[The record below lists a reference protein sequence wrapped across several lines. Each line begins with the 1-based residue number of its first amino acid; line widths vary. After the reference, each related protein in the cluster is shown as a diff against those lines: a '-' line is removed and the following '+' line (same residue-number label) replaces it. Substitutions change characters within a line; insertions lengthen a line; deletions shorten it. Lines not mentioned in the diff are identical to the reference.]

1 MSQENRSYRIRTQ
14 VGNHEPMIHVDM
26 EQTIDTFEIL
36 SLKISQT
43 SAYKLMNSDSGLIVG
58 RVVANG
64 GFGVPN
70 AKVSVFVPYENTE
83 DMKKRLMYYYTST
96 RDTNTQG
103 IRYNLLP
110 EQLDDVCHQSVGTF
124 PDKRVL
130 LDNDSW
136 IEIFDKYYKYT
147 TRTNNSGDYM
157 IYGAPIGTQTIHVDV
172 DLSDIGVLSQRPRD
186 MVYKGANI
194 NQFESPN
201 KFRVDTNLSSLAQI
215 FTEDKTIYVYPFW
228 GDTTDSDTGAA
239 VTRCDINL
247 SYKFEPTCIF
257 MGSIITD
264 TGENSLSKKCVAHKN
279 QGKMSDMITGQ
290 GTIEMIRKT
299 PDNKIEQYSVQG
311 NQLIDSDGVWCYQI
325 PMNLDYV
332 ITDEF
337 GNTVLTD
344 DPNKGIATRA
354 RVRFRI
360 GMTETGTEETARKRA
375 RFLVPNNPRLVEEDY
390 PKFSETKEIDYEFGS
405 KTKDEN
411 FRDLLWNKVYTVKSY
426 IPRLQKSV
434 QPQNKK
440 YLGIKMVNHSG
451 GNNPMPF
458 NNLSIKFN
466 FTYMFLCALLKVLV
480 TVVRLT
486 NQLICG
492 IGWVFYSLFD
502 MCTTIANNINWEKV
516 YILLYGFNNIDED
529 DWKRGDFV
537 TCTYLEWYDEEYGT
551 NLSRPYTTTGLGKW
565 FLKGA
570 FNIGCGII
578 LEGLCEDENGN
589 STSYA
594 PGSSKLIKKLNWE
607 LKRDDHA
614 LEYNDAQTNKR
625 KEAFSCSPDVAELY
639 NCIENQL
646 AQDNE
651 VTSFNF
657 VNDWVNGVLY
667 MPLWFRKIKP
677 KRRFLFFNL
686 KAKDQW
692 CSSDK
697 RNGKGI
703 FQRDLKLYRTCA
715 QAMDIE
721 KDEEYQLKPLAADYY
736 TTKVGKYE
744 SERNPETG
752 EEHTDFTKKDD
763 SNCYGYQC
771 HKESRSYIPIDYGI
785 ITEKETIYGEHVYY
799 YRPVD
804 INFSNVSD
812 IVTLYATDIILLG
825 SLNDCDLHGIPQ
837 FFKALSST
845 TYNMP
850 SDLLVEDFIYEE
862 SADNDTVDK
871 YSMKMTEMT
880 GSDWGNLGDD
890 QSGSKESKT
899 TNIYD
904 NGGLFYGITC
914 FDSYTKPKSCINLSR
929 ICEFGV
935 SLDESQEILNLKLVD
950 NTSTEDEIYDAYET
964 LIPDGYISYDEIYDM
979 DYRSMFATLNGNWL
993 KTKVNDNTG
1002 LTEYD
1007 FNRLYVENFDG
1018 VLHDIMESTVTQKP
1032 TDTNSKATYA
1042 GNYNLEQ
1049 YSQDYMKFRYGAYE
1063 KANGKYLYFYDYYKT
1078 LRGAG
1083 LIKIE
1088 DNNKRFPRFENSFYF
1103 YFGLNEGKTAID
1115 KFRTNYFAECTNDT
1129 KGELAYN
1136 ITFVPNPW
1144 CGDESGYIKFDTNL
1158 PTPISVILTDKNN
1171 PNNVYTATNINTEK
1185 FYVGKEQES
1194 NIDGYKY
1201 IKLLGNNNNE
1211 IANLP
1216 TGEYKITLID
1226 GEEEE
1231 YHDTISFNSE
1241 KINYKYNTQAFIYN
1255 GSELENKYLK
1265 YYVNGQIDWRTTFTD
1280 IAEDSTINRLSNN
1293 RVIGGAIIIEN
1304 VTVDLFKIYVKPVN
1318 SEFFGY
1324 MEYVK
1329 FIKDTNNPA
1338 DDEIYPIFYDENSN
1352 EYAYYDSN
1360 NDKIVVGSK
1369 NNDNNIEWDNS
1380 IINKNPKYEYNS
1392 NYDGLE
1398 MVIVKNDGGYV
1409 ILKKNGI
1416 GYVNTIS
1423 STSSTILGNT
1433 ITIGVPYCDQKYKVE
1448 VVEICGTTDEE
1459 GNVSFE
1465 DVDTENSLINTVT
1478 VYSRVFTMYING
1490 IDYDLIRNFKTG
1502 WVEKTVQYMDEE
1514 YQVQYDSDGNII
1526 TNNNFNNN
1534 NIYGWNDL
1542 DNIGKIVLK
1551 EGDVKSITEYFDGDS
1566 LKSSFIDEN
1575 NEIKYKNELMLIGDT
1590 LSVNFEGNG
1599 KLIYKKVSI
1608 INSADPLAP
1617 PVQKIVEYSTPY
1629 SWNNSYCYNAD
1640 EWESDKLSLNNP
1652 ETDITN
1658 IIEKMDEIIKNRI
1671 EFTKQVKGAFCY
1683 EQDGKTLTVTYKST
1697 ATPIDYRCVGNQ
1709 FGINNEINK
1718 TNPGETSGGNISV
1731 VTVDITKMVGN
1742 FQIIGDK
1749 TTDEVVS
1756 NLPTLT
1762 FEDNSYK
1769 NYDECNNTYNLQYKL
1784 PYYFRIIDNNNNTLP
1799 SKGNDSDFQAMV
1811 PGNTENEAAILNVST
1826 MFGVHIYNKPMYF
1839 KVVRYWS
1846 RFNNYNYNGHLV
1858 DLPGFLKGNVV
1869 NGIEDPVVNIS
1880 DKPDN
1885 VLYKIVDNPYTNTEV
1900 ERYIYTDNSQSDKLH
1915 YGKYNI
1921 NDGNN
1926 NDGTDIPDSE
1936 GDDEVVNGGIT
1947 PIDNDS
1953 NSTNSNNL
1961 YQYIEIDNTN
1971 NKTVVISDGYCS
1983 DYETELNFDFNI
1995 DISGTYFMYRVSQ
2008 NDRNEYLDY
2017 VKLQVNNAPS
2027 NNVKYYVYSYV
2038 NDNNGNSNYVYD
2050 NLTTNKSKWDSEEE
2064 INDFFIT
2071 KYFNTLMVD
2080 GNNTCIYTTMNNRWS
2095 LNNINTNS
2103 IIPEY
2108 YVPLSNLDWN
2118 KNTTYKKNDY
2128 VKYSNKIYVSLAN
2141 DNIDKN
2147 PAENTSYWKE
2157 VSTSRTDK
2165 LKQQTSKFFILAACD
2180 DKYYSLSPVIDYT
2193 PIRCFALWYKKAE
2206 TIDNKLV
2213 KKNQNKTTIYLS
2225 CQIDVEGTDEQGN
2238 PITLSW
2244 SDYSNIQYLK
2254 EGNTITLTI
2263 PQYNDDLV
2271 NQIDFEYRDIFT
2283 KNISIKTAN
2292 EVNIKIQD
2300 IEKKTNEQG
2309 EETEVVVIK
2318 REKLRVIKIEFG
2330 DELEIAD
2337 WHNFNIIDCMG
2348 IRRRCIMD
2356 HNSIITE

>member
-26 EQTIDTFEIL
+26 EHTIDTFEIL

-43 SAYKLMNSDSGLIVG
+43 SVYKLMNSDSGLIVG

-83 DMKKRLMYYYTST
+83 DMKKRLMYYYTSP

-426 IPRLQKSV
+426 IPRLQKSI

-440 YLGIKMVNHSG
+440 FLGIKMVNHSG

-486 NQLICG
+486 NQIICG
-492 IGWVFYSLFD
+492 IGNIFY
-502 MCTTIANNINWEKV
+502 NIFHLVAVNFQYDWLRDIFYNMSSGWNDNWQKSDYV
-516 YILLYGFNNIDED
+516 
-529 DWKRGDFV
+529 R
-537 TCTYLEWYDEEYGT
+537 CAYLEWKGESSPDTPRGVA
-551 NLSRPYTTTGLGKW
+551 KW
-565 FLKGA
+565 FLRIA
-570 FNIGCGII
+570 FSIGCGIV
-578 LEGLCEDENGN
+578 LEGLCEDENGE
-589 STSYA
+589 SKSYS
-594 PGSSKLIKKLNWE
+594 PGSGDLIRNLNSAFYAYGAKLT
-607 LKRDDHA
+607 
-614 LEYNDAQTNKR
+614 YNYNFSNV
-625 KEAFSCSPDVAELY
+625 FSCSSNVAELY

-677 KRRFLFFNL
+677 KRRFLFFKL

-697 RNGKGI
+697 RNGQGI
-703 FQRDLKLYRTCA
+703 FNRDLKLFRTCA
-715 QAMDIE
+715 QKIDQNSDYE
-721 KDEEYQLKPLAADYY
+721 LKPLADDYS
-736 TTKVGKYE
+736 TIDIKKSKANE
-744 SERNPETG
+744 ETG
-752 EEHTDFTKKDD
+752 KEEIIFKSINND
-763 SNCYGYQC
+763 NCYGYQC
-771 HKESRSYIPIDYGI
+771 HTQARTYLPIDHGL

-799 YRPVD
+799 YRPIDYNTIYNTDV
-804 INFSNVSD
+804 
-812 IVTLYATDIILLG
+812 VTLYATDIVLLG
-825 SLNDCDLHGIPQ
+825 SLSNCDIHGIPQ

-850 SDLLVEDFIYEE
+850 PDLLVEDFVYDNNIDQDGDIDEE
-862 SADNDTVDK
+862 EGVETVNESDS
-871 YSMKMTEMT
+871 YQSRMTEIT
-880 GSDWGNLGDD
+880 GSDWGNLGVD
-890 QSGSKESKT
+890 QSGGTQKKSS
-899 TNIYD
+899 NLYD

-914 FDSYTKPKSCINLSR
+914 FDSYTKPKSCINLAR

-935 SLDESQEILNLKLVD
+935 SLDESQDILEINEANQV
-950 NTSTEDEIYDAYET
+950 NTEDEIYDLYGT
-964 LIPDGYISYDEIYDM
+964 LIPDGYVSYDEIYDM
-979 DYRSMFATLNGNWL
+979 DYRSMFATLNSNWL

-1002 LTEYD
+1002 LIEYD

-1018 VLHDIMESTVTQKP
+1018 LLRNIMKGQVTQKP
-1032 TDTNSKATYA
+1032 TELTNNKANYS
-1042 GNYNLEQ
+1042 GNYNLEKN
-1049 YSQDYMKFRYGAYE
+1049 SEDYIKFRFGNYP
-1063 KANGKYLYFYDYYKT
+1063 KQDDSIMYFYDFNKNI
-1078 LRGAG
+1078 GG
-1083 LIKIE
+1083 LKNYRINTKR
-1088 DNNKRFPRFENSFYF
+1088 RFPRYENSFYF

-1129 KGELAYN
+1129 KGELAYD

-1158 PTPISVILTDKNN
+1158 STPISVILTDKNN
-1171 PNNVYTATNINTEK
+1171 PDIVYTATNINTEK
-1185 FYVGKEQES
+1185 FYIGCNQGT
-1194 NIDGYKY
+1194 NIEGYKY
-1201 IKLLGNNNNE
+1201 IELLENNIGIE
-1211 IANLP
+1211 NLP

-1226 GEEEE
+1226 GEEKE
-1231 YHDTISFNSE
+1231 YHDNISFNDE

-1255 GSELENKYLK
+1255 ASELENKYLEN
-1265 YYVNGQIDWRTTFTD
+1265 YDSGHIDWKTTFTN
-1280 IAEDSTINRLSNN
+1280 IAEQSNITNDLHLENKRTIGGSIIIDNISVEQFKIRLS
-1293 RVIGGAIIIEN
+1293 
-1304 VTVDLFKIYVKPVN
+1304 PVN
-1318 SEFFGY
+1318 TDFFGY
-1324 MEYVK
+1324 TEYYLINNVK
-1329 FIKDTNNPA
+1329 
-1338 DDEIYPIFYDENSN
+1338 EPIFYNENTQNYVYYTLDENGN
-1352 EYAYYDSN
+1352 LIEN
-1360 NDKIVVGSK
+1360 IIGNK
-1369 NNDNNIEWDNS
+1369 DN
-1380 IINKNPKYEYNS
+1380 INKDDPNYSKES

-1398 MVIVKNDGGYV
+1398 MIIVKNNNNYV
-1409 ILKKNGI
+1409 IKKKTGV
-1416 GYVNTIS
+1416 GYINTIS

-1433 ITIGVPYCDQKYKVE
+1433 IIIGIPYCDQKYKVQIT
-1448 VVEICGTTDEE
+1448 EICEKTDEE

-1465 DVDTENSLINTVT
+1465 DTENSLINTVT

-1502 WVEKTVQYMDEE
+1502 WVEKIVQDMDEE
-1514 YQVQYDSDGNII
+1514 YQVQYNSDGNII
-1526 TNNNFNNN
+1526 TNNNFNKN

-1542 DNIGKIVLK
+1542 DNIGKILIS
-1551 EGDVKSITEYFDGDS
+1551 GDNGIEAKNITDYF
-1566 LKSSFIDEN
+1566 EN
-1575 NEIKYKNELMLIGDT
+1575 NSVEGNGLDILNKIGDI

-1599 KLIYKKVSI
+1599 SKIYYYTTTI
-1608 INSADPLAP
+1608 IMNRPIQIAKD
-1617 PVQKIVEYSTPY
+1617 YSTPY
-1629 SWNNSYCYNAD
+1629 SWNNLYCYNAD
-1640 EWESDKLSLNNP
+1640 EWESDKLLLNDP
-1652 ETDITN
+1652 ATDSNTIIN
-1658 IIEKMDEIIKNRI
+1658 IIGKMDEIIKNRI

-1709 FGINNEINK
+1709 FGVNNEINK
-1718 TNPGETSGGNISV
+1718 INPGVTPGGSISV
-1731 VTVDITKMVGN
+1731 VTVDNTKMVGN

-1762 FEDNSYK
+1762 FEGNNYK

-1784 PYYFRIIDNNNNTLP
+1784 PYYFGIRDNNKNTLP
-1799 SKGNDSDFQAMV
+1799 SKGNEIGGSDNDGHFQVVMPDIIDAEED
-1811 PGNTENEAAILNVST
+1811 TLNVSK
-1826 MFGVHIYNKPMYF
+1826 MFGVHIYNKPMYL
-1839 KVVRYWS
+1839 KVKRYWTG
-1846 RFNNYNYNGHLV
+1846 FKNYNYNGDYI
-1858 DLPGFLKGNVV
+1858 DLPGFLRADVV
-1869 NGIEDPVVNIS
+1869 NGIVNPQVNIS
-1880 DKPDN
+1880 DKTD
-1885 VLYKIVDNPYTNTEV
+1885 VLYKIVDNDYTNTEV
-1900 ERYIYTDNSQSDKLH
+1900 ERYIYTDNSQSDKLY
-1915 YGKYNI
+1915 YGKYG
-1921 NDGNN
+1921 D
-1926 NDGTDIPDSE
+1926 
-1936 GDDEVVNGGIT
+1936 GDD
-1947 PIDNDS
+1947 
-1953 NSTNSNNL
+1953 NL
-1961 YQYIEIDNTN
+1961 YQYIEINNTN
-1971 NKTVVISDGYCS
+1971 NKTVVISDGYCN
-1983 DYETELNFDFNI
+1983 DYETELNFDFSVNV
-1995 DISGTYFMYRVSQ
+1995 DNTYFTYRENTESNQ
-2008 NDRNEYLDY
+2008 YLDY
-2017 VKLQVNNAPS
+2017 INLNINNAPS
-2027 NNVKYYVYSYV
+2027 SNIKHYLFEYKEDNYIY
-2038 NDNNGNSNYVYD
+2038 NDLYD
-2050 NLTTNKSKWDSEEE
+2050 RGENDKKSKWDEMPEFFQLEE
-2064 INDFFIT
+2064 
-2071 KYFNTLMVD
+2071 Y
-2080 GNNTCIYTTMNNRWS
+2080 NN
-2095 LNNINTNS
+2095 
-2103 IIPEY
+2103 
-2108 YVPLSNLDWN
+2108 VNLG
-2118 KNTTYKKNDY
+2118 YK
-2128 VKYSNKIYVSLAN
+2128 
-2141 DNIDKN
+2141 
-2147 PAENTSYWKE
+2147 TS
-2157 VSTSRTDK
+2157 STSNRITIPKIDNK
-2165 LKQQTSKFFILAACD
+2165 VPKELSKQFFVLSVCD
-2180 DKYYSLSPVIDYT
+2180 NKYYTLSPVIDYT
-2193 PIRCFALWYKKAE
+2193 PIRCFALYK
-2206 TIDNKLV
+2206 DNSNNIQTK
-2213 KKNQNKTTIYLS
+2213 TIYL
-2225 CQIDVEGTDEQGN
+2225 T
-2238 PITLSW
+2238 
-2244 SDYSNIQYLK
+2244 SNIKNDKDWQSIDSIHYLEK
-2254 EGNTITLTI
+2254 YGFKITK
-2263 PQYNDDLV
+2263 PQYNDVLV
-2271 NQIDFEYRDIFT
+2271 NQIDFEYRDIYT
-2283 KNISIKTAN
+2283 QNIETPTF
-2292 EVNIKIQD
+2292 VNITVTYKDNNNTSIT
-2300 IEKKTNEQG
+2300 TNSM
-2309 EETEVVVIK
+2309 K
-2318 REKLRVIKIEFG
+2318 AIKITFDTEN
-2330 DELEIAD
+2330 EMAD
-2337 WHNFNIIDCMG
+2337 WHQIDVIDIIG
-2348 IRRRCIMD
+2348 IRRHCIMD
-2356 HNSIITE
+2356 HNSTITETPIQQTSNE

>member
-83 DMKKRLMYYYTST
+83 DMKKLLMYYYTSP

-228 GDTTDSDTGAA
+228 GNTTDSDTGAA

-279 QGKMSDMITGQ
+279 QGKMSAMITGQ

-299 PDNKIEQYSVQG
+299 LDNKIEQYSVQG

-332 ITDEF
+332 TTDEF

-375 RFLVPNNPRLVEEDY
+375 RFLVPNNPRLVETDY
-390 PKFSETKEIDYEFGS
+390 PNFSETKEIDYEFGS

-426 IPRLQKSV
+426 IPRLQKSI

-486 NQLICG
+486 NKLICG
-492 IGWVFYSLFD
+492 IGWVFYNLFD
-502 MCTTIANNINWEKV
+502 ITASLGRDLRSLGLEGLFYKFTNVDW
-516 YILLYGFNNIDED
+516 D
-529 DWKRGDFV
+529 DWNRGDFV

-551 NLSRPYTTTGLGKW
+551 NLGRPGTTTGLGKW
-565 FLKGA
+565 FLKAA

-594 PGSSKLIKKLNWE
+594 PGSSKLINKLNWE
-607 LKRDDHA
+607 LQRDDHA
-614 LEYNDAQTNKR
+614 LEYNDTQTNKR
-625 KEAFSCSPDVAELY
+625 KEAFSCSSDVSELY
-639 NCIENQL
+639 NCVENQL

-657 VNDWVNGVLY
+657 MNDWVNGVLY

-715 QAMDIE
+715 QAMDVE
-721 KDEEYQLKPLAADYY
+721 KDEEYQLKPLAADYDSVDL
-736 TTKVGKYE
+736 KKSKRDKESGK
-744 SERNPETG
+744 
-752 EEHTDFTKKDD
+752 EEIVINENSGLPQDAH
-763 SNCYGYQC
+763 CYGYQC
-771 HKESRSYIPIDYGI
+771 HKQSRSYIPIDYGI

-862 SADNDTVDK
+862 SNSNDTVDN

-890 QSGSKESKT
+890 QSGSNEKDNNS
-899 TNIYD
+899 NIYD

-935 SLDESQEILNLKLVD
+935 SLDESQEILNINSVTE
-950 NTSTEDEIYDAYET
+950 TSTEDEIYDAYET

-993 KTKVNDNTG
+993 KTKVNENTG

-1007 FNRLYVENFDG
+1007 LNRLYVENFDG
-1018 VLHDIMESTVTQKP
+1018 VLYNIMKSTVTQKI
-1032 TDTNSKATYA
+1032 TADTNSKATYA
-1042 GNYNLEQ
+1042 GNYHLEN
-1049 YSQDYMKFRYGAYE
+1049 YSKDYMKFRYGAYE
-1063 KANGKYLYFYDYYKT
+1063 KANGKYLYFYDYDKT
-1078 LRGAG
+1078 IRGAG

-1088 DNNKRFPRFENSFYF
+1088 DNNKRFPRYENSFYF

-1158 PTPISVILTDKNN
+1158 STPISVILTDKNN

-1201 IKLLGNNNNE
+1201 IKLLGNNNE

-1231 YHDTISFNSE
+1231 YHDTISFNAE

-1265 YYVNGQIDWRTTFTD
+1265 YYVNGQIDWKTTFTD

-1293 RVIGGAIIIEN
+1293 RVIGGTIIIEN

-1324 MEYVK
+1324 MEYYLINNVK
-1329 FIKDTNNPA
+1329 
-1338 DDEIYPIFYDENSN
+1338 EPIFYNEDTQNYVYYTLDENKNLIENSIGKK
-1352 EYAYYDSN
+1352 D
-1360 NDKIVVGSK
+1360 II
-1369 NNDNNIEWDNS
+1369 NNDNPNYSKE
-1380 IINKNPKYEYNS
+1380 S

-1398 MVIVKNDGGYV
+1398 MVIVKNDSGYV

-1448 VVEICGTTDEE
+1448 VVEICGTTDEK

-1502 WVEKTVQYMDEE
+1502 WVETTVQNMDK
-1514 YQVQYDSDGNII
+1514 YKLQYDSDGNII

-1566 LKSSFIDEN
+1566 LKNYRDN
-1575 NEIKYKNELMLIGDT
+1575 NEPITNNELLNIGDI
-1590 LSVNFEGNG
+1590 LSTNFEGNG

-1617 PVQKIVEYSTPY
+1617 PVQKMIEYSTPY
-1629 SWNNSYCYNAD
+1629 SWNNLYCYNAD
-1640 EWESDKLSLNNP
+1640 EWESDKKLLVNSA
-1652 ETDITN
+1652 TARTN

-1709 FGINNEINK
+1709 FGGNNEINK
-1718 TNPGETSGGNISV
+1718 TNPETSSDGNITTV

-1762 FEDNSYK
+1762 FEGESYK

-1799 SKGNDSDFQAMV
+1799 SKGNDSNFQAMV
-1811 PGNTENEAAILNVST
+1811 PGNTENEAAKLNVST

-1839 KVVRYWS
+1839 NIKKYWTG
-1846 RFNNYNYNGHLV
+1846 FNNYNYNGAHIE
-1858 DLPGFLKGNVV
+1858 LPGLLIGDVV
-1869 NGIEDPVVNIS
+1869 NGIEEPVLKIGNNTINTQLI
-1880 DKPDN
+1880 DN
-1885 VLYKIVDNPYTNTEV
+1885 CQDSYTNINV
-1900 ERYIYTDNSQSDKLH
+1900 RRFIYTTVDPNTTDPTVH
-1915 YGKYNI
+1915 YGKYL
-1921 NDGNN
+1921 
-1926 NDGTDIPDSE
+1926 
-1936 GDDEVVNGGIT
+1936 VNSD
-1947 PIDNDS
+1947 DNDK
-1953 NSTNSNNL
+1953 
-1961 YQYIEIDNTN
+1961 YQYVEIDNIN

-1983 DYETELNFDFNI
+1983 DYETELNFNFSVNVDN
-1995 DISGTYFMYRVSQ
+1995 TYFTYRENTESKQ
-2008 NDRNEYLDY
+2008 YLDY
-2017 VKLQVNNAPS
+2017 INLNVNNASSS
-2027 NNVKYYVYSYV
+2027 NIIHYLFDY
-2038 NDNNGNSNYVYD
+2038 NSNYVYD
-2050 NLTTNKSKWDSEEE
+2050 ELNTDQTKWSEMP
-2064 INDFFIT
+2064 DFF
-2071 KYFNTLMVD
+2071 KD
-2080 GNNTCIYTTMNNRWS
+2080 
-2095 LNNINTNS
+2095 
-2103 IIPEY
+2103 
-2108 YVPLSNLDWN
+2108 
-2118 KNTTYKKNDY
+2118 
-2128 VKYSNKIYVSLAN
+2128 
-2141 DNIDKN
+2141 DNITGYK
-2147 PAENTSYWKE
+2147 TS
-2157 VSTSRTDK
+2157 STSNRITIPKIDGK
-2165 LKQQTSKFFILAACD
+2165 APKELSKQFFVLSVCD
-2180 DKYYSLSPVIDYT
+2180 NKYYTLSPVIDYT

-2206 TIDNKLV
+2206 KNGDKWV
-2213 KKNQNKTTIYLS
+2213 KKNQNKTTIYLA
-2225 CQIDVEGTDEQGN
+2225 CQINSAGIDENGN
-2238 PITLSW
+2238 PITLTW
-2244 SDYSNIQYLK
+2244 SDYNNIQYLK
-2254 EGNTITLTI
+2254 VGNNITIKI

-2283 KNISIKTAN
+2283 KNISIDTAK
-2292 EVNIKIQD
+2292 EVTIKIQD
-2300 IEKKTNEQG
+2300 IEKKTNENG
-2309 EETEVVVIK
+2309 EETEEVVTK
-2318 REKLRVIKIEFG
+2318 REALRVIKIEFG

-2337 WHNFNIIDCMG
+2337 WHMINVIDCVG
-2348 IRRRCIMD
+2348 IRRHCIMD
-2356 HNSIITE
+2356 HNSIITETPIQQTSNE

>member
-83 DMKKRLMYYYTST
+83 DMKKRLMYYYSSP

-375 RFLVPNNPRLVEEDY
+375 RFLVPNNPRLVEDDY

-426 IPRLQKSV
+426 IPRLQKSI

-486 NQLICG
+486 NKLICG
-492 IGWVFYSLFD
+492 IGWVFYKLFD
-502 MCTTIANNINWEKV
+502 ISTTIANDIDWEKV
-516 YILLYGFNNIDED
+516 YILLYGFKNMDSN

-551 NLSRPYTTTGLGKW
+551 NLGSPGTTTGLAKW

-594 PGSSKLIKKLNWE
+594 PGSKKLIDKLNWE
-607 LKRDDHA
+607 LQRDDHA

-625 KEAFSCSPDVAELY
+625 TEAFSCSSDVSELY

-657 VNDWVNGVLY
+657 MNDWVNGVLY

-721 KDEEYQLKPLAADYY
+721 DDVNYKLKPLAADYNSVDL
-736 TTKVGKYE
+736 KKSKRDKESGK
-744 SERNPETG
+744 
-752 EEHTDFTKKDD
+752 EEIVPNLD
-763 SNCYGYQC
+763 SNLPPDVHCYGYQC
-771 HKESRSYIPIDYGI
+771 HKQSRTYIPIDYGI

-850 SDLLVEDFIYEE
+850 SDLLVEDFIYDE
-862 SADNDTVDK
+862 SNSNDTVDN

-890 QSGSKESKT
+890 QSGSNEKDNNS
-899 TNIYD
+899 NVYD

-935 SLDESQEILNLKLVD
+935 SLDESQEILNINSVTE
-950 NTSTEDEIYDAYET
+950 TSTEDEIYDAYET

-993 KTKVNDNTG
+993 KTKVNMNTG

-1007 FNRLYVENFDG
+1007 LNRLYVENFDG
-1018 VLHDIMESTVTQKP
+1018 VLYNIMKSTVTQKI
-1032 TDTNSKATYA
+1032 TADTNSKATYA
-1042 GNYNLEQ
+1042 GNYNLEK
-1049 YSQDYMKFRYGAYE
+1049 YSKDYMKFRYGAYT
-1063 KANGKYLYFYDYYKT
+1063 KANDKYLYFYDYYKT
-1078 LRGAG
+1078 IRGAG

-1088 DNNKRFPRFENSFYF
+1088 DNNKRFPRYENSFYF

-1129 KGELAYN
+1129 KGELVYN

-1194 NIDGYKY
+1194 NINGYKY
-1201 IKLLGNNNNE
+1201 IELLENNNGIE
-1211 IANLP
+1211 NLP

-1231 YHDTISFNSE
+1231 YHDTISFNAE
-1241 KINYKYNTQAFIYN
+1241 KIKYNCNTQAFIYN
-1255 GSELENKYLK
+1255 ANELETRYTIDYDDGQINWKETFANIANQGVDVNNNIIHFNTNTRTIGGTIVISNISSDVEYFTVSVKPMNTDFFGITEYAINNSDKVVLTYKSDTQQYITYQPSTDENNNVIYIEEIVAKPTTTEEGDGIFKNKYNK
-1265 YYVNGQIDWRTTFTD
+1265 IFQFTENYVNYVYKYIDNYSGIELTIRQKQNGGYQI
-1280 IAEDSTINRLSNN
+1280 I
-1293 RVIGGAIIIEN
+1293 
-1304 VTVDLFKIYVKPVN
+1304 
-1318 SEFFGY
+1318 
-1324 MEYVK
+1324 
-1329 FIKDTNNPA
+1329 NNPQ
-1338 DDEIYPIFYDENSN
+1338 EN
-1352 EYAYYDSN
+1352 
-1360 NDKIVVGSK
+1360 
-1369 NNDNNIEWDNS
+1369 
-1380 IINKNPKYEYNS
+1380 
-1392 NYDGLE
+1392 
-1398 MVIVKNDGGYV
+1398 
-1409 ILKKNGI
+1409 I
-1416 GYVNTIS
+1416 GYVFIDS
-1423 STSSTILGNT
+1423 LLKQI
-1433 ITIGVPYCDQKYKVE
+1433 IIGVPYCDQKYKVKIT
-1448 VVEICGTTDEE
+1448 EICGVEFNEE
-1459 GNVSFE
+1459 GKFVTYE
-1465 DVDTENSLINTVT
+1465 KDTENSLINTVT
-1478 VYSRVFTMYING
+1478 VYSRVFNMYIND
-1490 IDYDLIRNFKTG
+1490 IDYDIIRNFKTG
-1502 WVEKTVQYMDEE
+1502 WAEDSVSTMDGYTISSNNFITNKLYGWDDLENI
-1514 YQVQYDSDGNII
+1514 GNIVI
-1526 TNNNFNNN
+1526 QNVNNN
-1534 NIYGWNDL
+1534 NQKQSILEYYN
-1542 DNIGKIVLK
+1542 NISLNIDISILIKIGEVLS
-1551 EGDVKSITEYFDGDS
+1551 E
-1566 LKSSFIDEN
+1566 
-1575 NEIKYKNELMLIGDT
+1575 
-1590 LSVNFEGNG
+1590 NFEGNG
-1599 KLIYKKVSI
+1599 KKIYYSNIVSLGGRD
-1608 INSADPLAP
+1608 INIQTD
-1617 PVQKIVEYSTPY
+1617 YSTPY
-1629 SWNNSYCYNAD
+1629 CWSKEYCYNSD
-1640 EWESDKLSLNNP
+1640 EWESDKVILNSENVS
-1652 ETDITN
+1652 EENKQN
-1658 IIEKMDEIIKNRI
+1658 IIDKINNIITERI
-1671 EFTKQVKGAFCY
+1671 EFTKRVKGAFCF
-1683 EQDGKTLTVTYKST
+1683 EKDGKELTVTYKST
-1697 ATPIDYRCVGNQ
+1697 ATPIDYRCIGNQ
-1709 FGINNEINK
+1709 YGNGIDRIN
-1718 TNPGETSGGNISV
+1718 TDSSNGNIMNIQISPTIGV
-1731 VTVDITKMVGN
+1731 
-1742 FQIIGDK
+1742 FQPIGD
-1749 TTDEVVS
+1749 TTTNEVIS
-1756 NLPTLT
+1756 NMPTLT
-1762 FEDNSYK
+1762 YNENKYI
-1769 NYDECNNTYNLQYKL
+1769 NYLPSTSTSLTSKVKL
-1784 PYYFRIIDNNNNTLP
+1784 PYYFGIRDNNNNTLP
-1799 SKGNDSDFQAMV
+1799 SKGNNINGFNGNEFIKIEDDIIDESDM
-1811 PGNTENEAAILNVST
+1811 TKLNVSK
-1826 MFGVHIYNKPMYF
+1826 MFGVHIYNKPMYL
-1839 KVVRYWS
+1839 KVKRYWTG
-1846 RFNNYNYNGHLV
+1846 FKNYNYNGDYI
-1858 DLPGFLKGNVV
+1858 DLPGFLRADVV
-1869 NGIEDPVVNIS
+1869 NGIDDPQVNIS
-1880 DKPDN
+1880 DKTN
-1885 VLYKIVDNPYTNTEV
+1885 VLYNIVDNDYTNTEV
-1900 ERYIYTDNSQSDKLH
+1900 ERYIYTDNSQSDKLY
-1915 YGKYNI
+1915 YGQYQISN
-1921 NDGNN
+1921 GNN

-1936 GDDEVVNGGIT
+1936 GGDEGVNGDIT

-1953 NSTNSNNL
+1953 NSTNSNNS
-1961 YQYIEIDNTN
+1961 YQYIEINNTN
-1971 NKTVVISDGYCS
+1971 NKTVVISDGYCN
-1983 DYETELNFDFNI
+1983 DYETELNFDFSVNV
-1995 DISGTYFMYRVSQ
+1995 DNTYFTYRENTNNNQ
-2008 NDRNEYLDY
+2008 YLDY
-2017 VKLQVNNAPS
+2017 INLNVNNAPS
-2027 NNVKYYVYSYV
+2027 SNMKHYLFEY
-2038 NDNNGNSNYVYD
+2038 NSNYVYD
-2050 NLTTNKSKWDSEEE
+2050 ELNTDQTKWSEMP
-2064 INDFFIT
+2064 DFF
-2071 KYFNTLMVD
+2071 KFESY
-2080 GNNTCIYTTMNNRWS
+2080 
-2095 LNNINTNS
+2095 
-2103 IIPEY
+2103 
-2108 YVPLSNLDWN
+2108 
-2118 KNTTYKKNDY
+2118 
-2128 VKYSNKIYVSLAN
+2128 
-2141 DNIDKN
+2141 DNITGYK
-2147 PAENTSYWKE
+2147 TS
-2157 VSTSRTDK
+2157 STSNRITIPKIDGK
-2165 LKQQTSKFFILAACD
+2165 APKELSKQFFVLSVCD
-2180 DKYYSLSPVIDYT
+2180 NKYYTLSPVIDFT
-2193 PIRCFALWYKKAE
+2193 PIRCFALHKESENAP
-2206 TIDNKLV
+2206 I
-2213 KKNQNKTTIYLS
+2213 NKTIIYL
-2225 CQIDVEGTDEQGN
+2225 T
-2238 PITLSW
+2238 
-2244 SDYSNIQYLK
+2244 SNIKNGEEWQSIDTIHYLEK
-2254 EGNTITLTI
+2254 YGFKITK
-2263 PQYNDDLV
+2263 PQYNDVLV
-2271 NQIDFEYRDIFT
+2271 NQIDFEYRDIYT
-2283 KNISIKTAN
+2283 QNIETPTF
-2292 EVNIKIQD
+2292 VNITINSTTMKA
-2300 IEKKTNEQG
+2300 
-2309 EETEVVVIK
+2309 
-2318 REKLRVIKIEFG
+2318 IKITFDPEN
-2330 DELEIAD
+2330 EMAD
-2337 WHNFNIIDCMG
+2337 WHQIDVIDIIG
-2348 IRRRCIMD
+2348 IRRHCIID
-2356 HNSIITE
+2356 HNSIITETPIQQTSNE

>member
-83 DMKKRLMYYYTST
+83 DMKKRLMYYYTSP

-332 ITDEF
+332 TTDEF

-390 PKFSETKEIDYEFGS
+390 PKFFETKEIDYEFGS

-486 NQLICG
+486 NKIICAIGMVAYQLFNVCRIDIHNFNETLQSAFYNLVGNG
-492 IGWVFYSLFD
+492 ITW
-502 MCTTIANNINWEKV
+502 
-516 YILLYGFNNIDED
+516 D
-529 DWKRGDFV
+529 DWKGSDFV
-537 TCTYLEWYDEEYGT
+537 RCVYLEWKS
-551 NLSRPYTTTGLGKW
+551 NSAPYTPQGLAKW
-565 FLKGA
+565 FLRMA
-570 FNIGCGII
+570 FDIGCGII
-578 LEGLCEDENGN
+578 LEGLCEDENGE
-589 STSYA
+589 SKSYS
-594 PGSSKLIKKLNWE
+594 PGSGKLTQSLNYALNE
-607 LKRDDHA
+607 LGA
-614 LEYNDAQTNKR
+614 ILEWSTNFSNV
-625 KEAFSCSPDVAELY
+625 FSCSPNVAELY
-639 NCIENQL
+639 NCVENQL

-657 VNDWVNGVLY
+657 MNDWVNGVLY

-715 QAMDIE
+715 QQINQKSVYE
-721 KDEEYQLKPLAADYY
+721 LEPLADDYN
-736 TTKVGKYE
+736 TIDITNSKANE
-744 SERNPETG
+744 ETG
-752 EEHTDFTKKDD
+752 KEEISFKSINND
-763 SNCYGYQC
+763 NCYGYQC
-771 HKESRSYIPIDYGI
+771 HTQARTYLPIDYGL

-799 YRPVD
+799 YRPIDYNKAYNNDV
-804 INFSNVSD
+804 
-812 IVTLYATDIILLG
+812 VTLYATDIVLLG
-825 SLNDCDLHGIPQ
+825 SLSNCDIHGIPQ

-850 SDLLVEDFIYEE
+850 PDLLVEDFVYDNNIDQNGDIDEE
-862 SADNDTVDK
+862 KDGVETISESDG
-871 YSMKMTEMT
+871 YQSRMTEIT
-880 GSDWGNLGDD
+880 GSDWGNLGVD
-890 QSGSKESKT
+890 QSGGTQEKSS
-899 TNIYD
+899 NLYD

-914 FDSYTKPKSCINLSR
+914 FDSYTKPKSCINLAR

-935 SLDESQEILNLKLVD
+935 SLDESQDILEINEAKKV
-950 NTSTEDEIYDAYET
+950 NTEDEIYDLYET
-964 LIPDGYISYDEIYDM
+964 LIPDGYVSYDEIYDM
-979 DYRSMFATLNGNWL
+979 DYRSMFATLNSNWL

-1018 VLHDIMESTVTQKP
+1018 LLSNIMKGQVTQKP
-1032 TDTNSKATYA
+1032 TELTSNKANYS
-1042 GNYNLEQ
+1042 GNYNLEKN
-1049 YSQDYMKFRYGAYE
+1049 SEDYIKFRFGDYP
-1063 KANGKYLYFYDYYKT
+1063 KKDDNNINNDNNIMYFYDFNKNI
-1078 LRGAG
+1078 GG
-1083 LIKIE
+1083 LKNYRINTKR
-1088 DNNKRFPRFENSFYF
+1088 RFPRYENSFYF

-1129 KGELAYN
+1129 KGELAYD

-1144 CGDESGYIKFDTNL
+1144 CGEETGYINFNTNL
-1158 PTPISVILTDKNN
+1158 PTPISIELIDKDN
-1171 PNNVYTATNINTEK
+1171 PNNKYIASNINNEK
-1185 FYVGKEQES
+1185 FYVGY
-1194 NIDGYKY
+1194 NHGTVIDGYKY
-1201 IKLLGNNNNE
+1201 IGLLVNGME
-1211 IANLP
+1211 IGNLP

-1231 YHDTISFNSE
+1231 YHDTISFNDE
-1241 KINYKYNTQAFIYN
+1241 KIKYNCNTQAFIYN
-1255 GSELENKYLK
+1255 ANELETQYTVV
-1265 YYVNGQIDWRTTFTD
+1265 YDDGQINWKETFASIANQGVNVDNNCFNINTRT
-1280 IAEDSTINRLSNN
+1280 
-1293 RVIGGAIIIEN
+1293 IGGTIVISNISSEIEYF
-1304 VTVDLFKIYVKPVN
+1304 TVSVKPVN
-1318 SEFFGY
+1318 TEFFGIT
-1324 MEYVK
+1324 EY
-1329 FIKDTNNPA
+1329 A
-1338 DDEIYPIFYDENSN
+1338 IYNSDENNSDEVVLTYKSDTQQYVTYQPSTDAN
-1352 EYAYYDSN
+1352 NNVTYTEVIVANPTTTEEGDGIFKNKSN
-1360 NDKIVVGSK
+1360 NFFQFTSAYVNYVYKYIDNYPGIVLKIQQNQNGSYQII
-1369 NNDNNIEWDNS
+1369 DNPQEN
-1380 IINKNPKYEYNS
+1380 
-1392 NYDGLE
+1392 
-1398 MVIVKNDGGYV
+1398 
-1409 ILKKNGI
+1409 I
-1416 GYVNTIS
+1416 GYVFIDS
-1423 STSSTILGNT
+1423 LLKQI
-1433 ITIGVPYCDQKYKVE
+1433 IIGVPYCDQKYKVQIT
-1448 VVEICGTTDEE
+1448 EICGVEFDKDGKFVQYEKD
-1459 GNVSFE
+1459 S
-1465 DVDTENSLINTVT
+1465 ENSLINTVT

-1502 WVEKTVQYMDEE
+1502 WVESTVQNMSKYK
-1514 YQVQYDSDGNII
+1514 YNIDVDK
-1526 TNNNFNNN
+1526 FSSED
-1534 NIYGWNDL
+1534 IYGWNDL
-1542 DNIGKIVLK
+1542 DNIGKIVSR
-1551 EGDVKSITEYFDGDS
+1551 EANVKSITEYFDGDS
-1566 LKSSFIDEN
+1566 LKNYRNNNNPITN
-1575 NEIKYKNELMLIGDT
+1575 NELELIGDT

-1599 KLIYKKVSI
+1599 KPIYKRVSI
-1608 INSADPLAP
+1608 YNPDNMLAP
-1617 PVQKIVEYSTPY
+1617 PVQKTVEYSTPY

-1640 EWESDKLSLNNP
+1640 EWESDKLLLNEP
-1652 ETDITN
+1652 ATDSNTITN

-1709 FGINNEINK
+1709 IGNNNEINEK
-1718 TNPGETSGGNISV
+1718 NTRGTTDGSISV
-1731 VTVDITKMVGN
+1731 VKVDFTKMVGD

-1762 FEDNSYK
+1762 YNTTIEDYK

-1784 PYYFRIIDNNNNTLP
+1784 PYYFGIRDNNKNTLP
-1799 SKGNDSDFQAMV
+1799 SKGNEIGGINNEGHFQAV
-1811 PGNTENEAAILNVST
+1811 ELDIIDAEEDTLNVSK
-1826 MFGVHIYNKPMYF
+1826 MFGVHIYNKPMYL
-1839 KVVRYWS
+1839 KVKRYWTG
-1846 RFNNYNYNGHLV
+1846 FKNYNYNGDYI
-1858 DLPGFLKGNVV
+1858 DLPGFLRADVV
-1869 NGIEDPVVNIS
+1869 NGIVNPQVNIS
-1880 DKPDN
+1880 DKTD
-1885 VLYKIVDNPYTNTEV
+1885 VLYKIVDNDYTNIEV
-1900 ERYIYTDNSQSDKLH
+1900 ERYIYTDNSQSDKLY
-1915 YGKYNI
+1915 YGQYQISN
-1921 NDGNN
+1921 GNN

-1936 GDDEVVNGGIT
+1936 GGDEGVNGGIT
-1947 PIDNDS
+1947 SIDNDS

-1961 YQYIEIDNTN
+1961 YQYIEINNTN
-1971 NKTVVISDGYCS
+1971 NKTVIIRDGYCS
-1983 DYETELNFDFNI
+1983 DYETELNFDFSVNV
-1995 DISGTYFMYRVSQ
+1995 DNSYFIYRNLPKNGQ
-2008 NDRNEYLDY
+2008 NLDY
-2017 VKLQVNNAPS
+2017 IKLNVNNAPS
-2027 NNVKYYVYSYV
+2027 NNIKHYLFKYIE
-2038 NDNNGNSNYVYD
+2038 NTNNVSNIAKYVYD
-2050 NLTTNKSKWDSEEE
+2050 ELNEENTKWDIMPGFYNS
-2064 INDFFIT
+2064 INYLEYTNCINIYSSNRISIPVNYTIDENNRRIPIQPIKYT
-2071 KYFNTLMVD
+2071 DKYFV
-2080 GNNTCIYTTMNNRWS
+2080 
-2095 LNNINTNS
+2095 
-2103 IIPEY
+2103 
-2108 YVPLSNLDWN
+2108 LS
-2118 KNTTYKKNDY
+2118 
-2128 VKYSNKIYVSLAN
+2128 V
-2141 DNIDKN
+2141 
-2147 PAENTSYWKE
+2147 
-2157 VSTSRTDK
+2157 
-2165 LKQQTSKFFILAACD
+2165 CD
-2180 DKYYSLSPVIDYT
+2180 DKYYTLSPVIDYT
-2193 PIRCFALWYKKAE
+2193 PIRCFALWYNVE
-2206 TIDNKLV
+2206 QNENEQWV
-2213 KKNQNKTTIYLS
+2213 KTSQNTDTIYLC
-2225 CQIDVEGTDEQGN
+2225 CQIDFEGTDEQN
-2238 PITLSW
+2238 NLITLSW

-2254 EGNTITLTI
+2254 EGNNISIKI

-2271 NQIDFEYRDIFT
+2271 NQIDFEYIDIYNQKIIIENKDIVT
-2283 KNISIKTAN
+2283 INILDKDTNDQIKPIRTSLQA
-2292 EVNIKIQD
+2292 IKIQL
-2300 IEKKTNEQG
+2300 
-2309 EETEVVVIK
+2309 TE
-2318 REKLRVIKIEFG
+2318 
-2330 DELEIAD
+2330 EIAD
-2337 WHNFNIIDCMG
+2337 WQQIDIIDCMG
-2348 IRRRCIMD
+2348 IRRHCTMD
-2356 HNSIITE
+2356 INSMITEGEIQQTSNE

>member
-1 MSQENRSYRIRTQ
+1 MSQENKSYRIRTQ
-14 VGNHEPMIHVDM
+14 VGNHESMIHVDM

-83 DMKKRLMYYYTST
+83 DMKKRLMYYYSSP

-311 NQLIDSDGVWCYQI
+311 NQLIDGDGVWCYQI

-375 RFLVPNNPRLVEEDY
+375 RFLVPNNPRLDEDDY

-492 IGWVFYSLFD
+492 IGNIFY
-502 MCTTIANNINWEKV
+502 NIFHV
-516 YILLYGFNNIDED
+516 VAVDFGA
-529 DWKRGDFV
+529 DWLRDIFYNMSIGWNDKWHKSDYVR
-537 TCTYLEWYDEEYGT
+537 CTYLEWKNISPPATPKGIA
-551 NLSRPYTTTGLGKW
+551 KW
-565 FLKGA
+565 FLKIA
-570 FNIGCGII
+570 FSIGCGIE

-589 STSYA
+589 SESYS
-594 PGSSKLIKKLNWE
+594 PGSGTLVNNL
-607 LKRDDHA
+607 
-614 LEYNDAQTNKR
+614 NDAFNKYGVELT
-625 KEAFSCSPDVAELY
+625 KNYNFSNVFSCSSDVAKLY

-703 FQRDLKLYRTCA
+703 FQRNLKLYRTCA
-715 QAMDIE
+715 QQINQDQE
-721 KDEEYQLKPLAADYY
+721 NKYKLKPLADDYS
-736 TTKVGKYE
+736 TIDIKE
-744 SERNPETG
+744 SKANEETG
-752 EEHTDFTKKDD
+752 KEEIIFKSINND
-763 SNCYGYQC
+763 NCYGYQC
-771 HKESRSYIPIDYGI
+771 HTQARTYLPIDYGL

-799 YRPVD
+799 YRPIDYNKAYNTDV
-804 INFSNVSD
+804 
-812 IVTLYATDIILLG
+812 VTLYATDIVLLG
-825 SLNDCDLHGIPQ
+825 SLSNCDIHGIPQ

-850 SDLLVEDFIYEE
+850 PDLLVEDFVYDNNIDQNGDIDEKNGVKTVGE
-862 SADNDTVDK
+862 SDG
-871 YSMKMTEMT
+871 YQSRMTEIT
-880 GSDWGNLGDD
+880 GSDWGNLGVD
-890 QSGSKESKT
+890 QSGGTQDKSS
-899 TNIYD
+899 NLYD

-914 FDSYTKPKSCINLSR
+914 FDSYTKPKSCINLAR

-935 SLDESQEILNLKLVD
+935 SLDESQDILELNEAKQV
-950 NTSTEDEIYDAYET
+950 NTEDEIYDLYET
-964 LIPDGYISYDEIYDM
+964 LIPDGYVSYDEIYDM
-979 DYRSMFATLNGNWL
+979 DYRSMFATLNSNWL
-993 KTKVNDNTG
+993 KTKVNNNTG

-1018 VLHDIMESTVTQKP
+1018 LLYNIMKGQVTQKP
-1032 TDTNSKATYA
+1032 TELTSQKANYSGNHNLEKNSEDYIKFRF
-1042 GNYNLEQ
+1042 GNY
-1049 YSQDYMKFRYGAYE
+1049 E
-1063 KANGKYLYFYDYYKT
+1063 KKDKSIMYFYDFNKNI
-1078 LRGAG
+1078 GG
-1083 LIKIE
+1083 LKNYRINTKR
-1088 DNNKRFPRFENSFYF
+1088 RFPRYENSFYF

-1129 KGELAYN
+1129 KGELAYD

-1144 CGDESGYIKFDTNL
+1144 CGEESGYINFNTNL
-1158 PTPISVILTDKNN
+1158 PTPISIELIDKDN
-1171 PNNVYTATNINTEK
+1171 PDNKYIANNINNEK
-1185 FYVGKEQES
+1185 FYIGKKQTNNS
-1194 NIDGYKY
+1194 GFKY
-1201 IKLLGNNNNE
+1201 IELLVNNSP
-1211 IANLP
+1211 ISSLP
-1216 TGEYKITLID
+1216 TGEYKLTLID
-1226 GEEEE
+1226 GDEEV
-1231 YHDTISFNSE
+1231 YYDTIIFKSE
-1241 KINYKYNTQAFIYN
+1241 KIKYNCNTQAFIYN
-1255 GSELENKYLK
+1255 ANELETQYTKFYDD
-1265 YYVNGQIDWRTTFTD
+1265 GQINWKETFANIANQGVNVDNNIIHFNTNTRT
-1280 IAEDSTINRLSNN
+1280 
-1293 RVIGGAIIIEN
+1293 IGGTIIISNISSDIEY
-1304 VTVDLFKIYVKPVN
+1304 FKVSVKPVN
-1318 SEFFGY
+1318 TNFFGITEYAINNTDKVVLTYKSDTQQYVTYQPSTDANNNVTYTEVIVADSTTTEEGDGIFKNKYNEFFKFTSA
-1324 MEYVK
+1324 YVNYVYK
-1329 FIKDTNNPA
+1329 YIDNYTGIDLKIQQNQNGSYQIIDNPQ
-1338 DDEIYPIFYDENSN
+1338 
-1352 EYAYYDSN
+1352 
-1360 NDKIVVGSK
+1360 
-1369 NNDNNIEWDNS
+1369 DN
-1380 IINKNPKYEYNS
+1380 
-1392 NYDGLE
+1392 
-1398 MVIVKNDGGYV
+1398 
-1409 ILKKNGI
+1409 I
-1416 GYVNTIS
+1416 GYVFIDS
-1423 STSSTILGNT
+1423 LLKEI
-1433 ITIGVPYCDQKYKVE
+1433 IIGVPYCDQKYKVQIT
-1448 VVEICGTTDEE
+1448 EICGVEFDKDGKFVQYEKD
-1459 GNVSFE
+1459 S
-1465 DVDTENSLINTVT
+1465 ENSLINTVT

-1502 WVEKTVQYMDEE
+1502 WVESTVQNMSE
-1514 YQVQYDSDGNII
+1514 YKYNSSGNQ
-1526 TNNNFNNN
+1526 FSSE

-1542 DNIGKIVLK
+1542 DNIGKIVVK
-1551 EGDVKSITEYFDGDS
+1551 KSDVKLITEYFDGES
-1566 LKSSFIDEN
+1566 LKNYRDDN
-1575 NEIKYKNELMLIGDT
+1575 NNQITNTELKLIGDT

-1599 KLIYKKVSI
+1599 KPIYKHVSI
-1608 INSADPLAP
+1608 INPDNLFAP
-1617 PVQKIVEYSTPY
+1617 PEYKTIEYSTPY
-1629 SWNNSYCYNAD
+1629 SWNNLYCYNAD
-1640 EWESDKLSLNNP
+1640 EWESDKLLLNDP
-1652 ETDITN
+1652 TTDSNTISD
-1658 IIEKMDEIIKNRI
+1658 IIDKMDEIIKNRI

-1709 FGINNEINK
+1709 FGTNNENINK
-1718 TNPGETSGGNISV
+1718 NPRETSGSSISV
-1731 VTVDITKMVGN
+1731 VTVDITKMVGD

-1762 FEDNSYK
+1762 FEGDNYK

-1784 PYYFRIIDNNNNTLP
+1784 PYYFGIRDNNKNTLP
-1799 SKGNDSDFQAMV
+1799 SKGNEIRNIAEDGYFRPVESDIIDAKAD
-1811 PGNTENEAAILNVST
+1811 TLNVSK

-1839 KVVRYWS
+1839 NVVRYWS
-1846 RFNNYNYNGHLV
+1846 RFNNYNYNE
-1858 DLPGFLKGNVV
+1858 
-1869 NGIEDPVVNIS
+1869 I
-1880 DKPDN
+1880 
-1885 VLYKIVDNPYTNTEV
+1885 
-1900 ERYIYTDNSQSDKLH
+1900 IY
-1915 YGKYNI
+1915 
-1921 NDGNN
+1921 
-1926 NDGTDIPDSE
+1926 
-1936 GDDEVVNGGIT
+1936 
-1947 PIDNDS
+1947 
-1953 NSTNSNNL
+1953 
-1961 YQYIEIDNTN
+1961 
-1971 NKTVVISDGYCS
+1971 
-1983 DYETELNFDFNI
+1983 
-1995 DISGTYFMYRVSQ
+1995 R
-2008 NDRNEYLDY
+2008 R
-2017 VKLQVNNAPS
+2017 QVP
-2027 NNVKYYVYSYV
+2027 K
-2038 NDNNGNSNYVYD
+2038 
-2050 NLTTNKSKWDSEEE
+2050 
-2064 INDFFIT
+2064 
-2071 KYFNTLMVD
+2071 
-2080 GNNTCIYTTMNNRWS
+2080 
-2095 LNNINTNS
+2095 
-2103 IIPEY
+2103 
-2108 YVPLSNLDWN
+2108 
-2118 KNTTYKKNDY
+2118 
-2128 VKYSNKIYVSLAN
+2128 
-2141 DNIDKN
+2141 
-2147 PAENTSYWKE
+2147 
-2157 VSTSRTDK
+2157 
-2165 LKQQTSKFFILAACD
+2165 
-2180 DKYYSLSPVIDYT
+2180 
-2193 PIRCFALWYKKAE
+2193 
-2206 TIDNKLV
+2206 
-2213 KKNQNKTTIYLS
+2213 
-2225 CQIDVEGTDEQGN
+2225 
-2238 PITLSW
+2238 
-2244 SDYSNIQYLK
+2244 
-2254 EGNTITLTI
+2254 
-2263 PQYNDDLV
+2263 
-2271 NQIDFEYRDIFT
+2271 
-2283 KNISIKTAN
+2283 
-2292 EVNIKIQD
+2292 
-2300 IEKKTNEQG
+2300 
-2309 EETEVVVIK
+2309 
-2318 REKLRVIKIEFG
+2318 
-2330 DELEIAD
+2330 
-2337 WHNFNIIDCMG
+2337 
-2348 IRRRCIMD
+2348 
-2356 HNSIITE
+2356 